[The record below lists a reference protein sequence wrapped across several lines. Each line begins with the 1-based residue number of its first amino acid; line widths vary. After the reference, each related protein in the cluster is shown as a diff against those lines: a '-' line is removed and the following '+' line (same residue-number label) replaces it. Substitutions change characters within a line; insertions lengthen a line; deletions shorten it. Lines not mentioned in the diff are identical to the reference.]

1 MTEAASETILKE
13 GENCWRIAPAER
25 VAFLVDGEAFFAA
38 FAAAVERAQQSVF
51 IVGWDIDSGIRL
63 WRDEVSRDLPA
74 ELGNFLNAV
83 VARRKRLRVYILDWD
98 FALLYAL
105 EREPLPSLRFG
116 WRGDRRLR
124 FALDD
129 NHPVGASQHQK
140 LVVVDDRVAFVGGF
154 DLARNRWDT
163 PEHAPDDERR
173 VDRGSSYPPFHD
185 VQMLVEGEAAAALGE
200 LARERWRRATGER
213 PRSPKGT
220 PGDPWPPGLGAAL
233 SRVEVAIS
241 RTSHAWEGQPEVCEV
256 KRLYLDAIAA
266 ARSGIFIESQY
277 FTSAAVGD
285 ALAGRLQEKDGPEV
299 VLVLPRECSGWL
311 EENTMGVLR
320 ARLLRRLSEADR
332 FNRLR
337 VFYPERSDLG
347 GRSIQVHSKV
357 MVVDDLLVR
366 VGSANLNNRSM
377 GLDSECDLAIE
388 AGTREEVRE
397 AIRVFRNRLLGEHLG
412 VSLQRMEAALAAEG
426 SMIRAIEA
434 LRHPPRFLAPLRAQ
448 VEPWVDMLVPDA
460 TLIDP
465 ERPARI
471 EDLADALVPP
481 EEKARKS
488 ARPRAVGLLLLLGA
502 TLALAAAWR
511 WTPLSEWL
519 DLQTLKEWGATFRE
533 NRYALLLVLAAYLL
547 GGLVLVPVTLLI
559 LVTAFTF
566 PPVEAVL
573 YALGG
578 SLLSA
583 LSTFGLG
590 RLLGR
595 ETVRR
600 LAGARL
606 NRLSRWL
613 GRRGLVAMTAVRLF
627 PVAPFTVVNMVAGT
641 SHIRLRDFT
650 FGTLLGM
657 VPGVLAITVFER
669 SLEQAV
675 AEPATGNF
683 LLLGAV
689 LVAVVG
695 LAWGV
700 RRWLS
705 RMKPPEEGGRGGIGD

>member
-1 MTEAASETILKE
+1 
-13 GENCWRIAPAER
+13 
-25 VAFLVDGEAFFAA
+25 
-38 FAAAVERAQQSVF
+38 
-51 IVGWDIDSGIRL
+51 
-63 WRDEVSRDLPA
+63 
-74 ELGNFLNAV
+74 
-83 VARRKRLRVYILDWD
+83 
-98 FALLYAL
+98 
-105 EREPLPSLRFG
+105 
-116 WRGDRRLR
+116 
-124 FALDD
+124 
-129 NHPVGASQHQK
+129 
-140 LVVVDDRVAFVGGF
+140 
-154 DLARNRWDT
+154 
-163 PEHAPDDERR
+163 
-173 VDRGSSYPPFHD
+173 
-185 VQMLVEGEAAAALGE
+185 
-200 LARERWRRATGER
+200 
-213 PRSPKGT
+213 
-220 PGDPWPPGLGAAL
+220 
-233 SRVEVAIS
+233 
-241 RTSHAWEGQPEVCEV
+241 
-256 KRLYLDAIAA
+256 
-266 ARSGIFIESQY
+266 
-277 FTSAAVGD
+277 
-285 ALAGRLQEKDGPEV
+285 
-299 VLVLPRECSGWL
+299 
-311 EENTMGVLR
+311 
-320 ARLLRRLSEADR
+320 
-332 FNRLR
+332 
-337 VFYPERSDLG
+337 
-347 GRSIQVHSKV
+347 
-357 MVVDDLLVR
+357 
-366 VGSANLNNRSM
+366 M

-412 VSLQRMEAALAAEG
+412 VSPQRMEEALAAEG

-434 LRHPPRFLAPLRAQ
+434 LQHLPRFLAPLSAQ
-448 VEPWVDMLVPDA
+448 VEPWVWVDMLVPEA

-465 ERPARI
+465 ERLARI

-481 EEKARKS
+481 EEEDRKS
-488 ARPRAVGLLLLLGA
+488 ARPKAVGLLLLLGA

-547 GGLVLVPVTLLI
+547 GGLVMMPVTLLI

-566 PPVEAVL
+566 PPVEAFL

-613 GRRGLVAMTAVRLF
+613 GRRGLVAVTAVRLF
-627 PVAPFTVVNMVAGT
+627 PVAPFTVVNMVAGA
-641 SHIRLRDFT
+641 SHIRFRDFS

-657 VPGVLAITVFER
+657 APGVLAITVFER

-675 AEPATGNF
+675 AEPAAGNF

-705 RMKPPEEGGRGGIGD
+705 RMKPPEEGGKGGVGD